1 MADSGDDGDGD
12 GDDRVTA
19 TSAEAFILRLY
30 RQKNKDG
37 FIKAFSDC
45 PEPFTTGFAP
55 LATMMKNL
63 HLRTPSLWPRFHVSV
78 ADSLETKQPEVIE
91 INVVMTEAMQQ
102 IQTAIL
108 QCMETSLSEIKKGN
122 SRELDMEDWNVE
134 SALHKN
140 FDVIV
145 RRQLDP
151 VWHRVSWKT
160 RQIVGDLKELREM
173 LKYTTSPP
181 PRTPPGFGLKSEI
194 QLSAVLRQCQLL
206 PVSGGHSGDAERKLW
221 WTGEAE
227 SVAVAVPGCGPSHLQ
242 RGQNPC
248 LFRKC

>member
-1 MADSGDDGDGD
+1 MLHAEGYVGPNSGVLVADDG
-12 GDDRVTA
+12 RVTA
-19 TSAEAFILRLY
+19 TSAEAFILRMY

-63 HLRTPSLWPRFHVSV
+63 HLRTPTLWPRFHVSV

-91 INVVMTEAMQQ
+91 INVEMSEAMQQ

-108 QCMETSLSEIKKGN
+108 QCMEASLSEIKKGN

-134 SALHKN
+134 SALHRN

-145 RRQLDP
+145 RRHLDP

-173 LKYTTSPP
+173 LKSITPHAAPP
-181 PRTPPGFGLKSEI
+181 DFGLKG
-194 QLSAVLRQCQLL
+194 SAVIC
-206 PVSGGHSGDAERKLW
+206 
-221 WTGEAE
+221 
-227 SVAVAVPGCGPSHLQ
+227 
-242 RGQNPC
+242 
-248 LFRKC
+248 